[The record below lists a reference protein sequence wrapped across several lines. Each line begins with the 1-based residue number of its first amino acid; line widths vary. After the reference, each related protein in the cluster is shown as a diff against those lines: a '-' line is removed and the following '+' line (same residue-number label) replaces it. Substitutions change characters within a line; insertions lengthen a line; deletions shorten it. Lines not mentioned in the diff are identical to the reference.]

1 MTARDQLLID
11 ELAGVKTCVYV
22 YVYMYRE
29 MKKKCQFVA
38 VCLVLG
44 CVAAAAAM
52 TLRNSATTGAD
63 DLRRWED
70 FKDDYDREYNTTREE
85 KKRKRTF
92 LENLRQIR
100 EHNVRYE
107 LGLVNWRARVNRFS
121 DWTRREKLLHVFGG
135 VGKRRPRKA

>member
-22 YVYMYRE
+22 YVYMYSE

-44 CVAAAAAM
+44 CVAAM
-52 TLRNSATTGAD
+52 TLRNSATAGAD

-85 KKRKRTF
+85 EKRKRTF

-135 VGKRRPRKA
+135 VDKRRRPRKA

>member
-22 YVYMYRE
+22 YVYMYSE
-29 MKKKCQFVA
+29 MKKCQFVA

-135 VGKRRPRKA
+135 VDKRRPRKA